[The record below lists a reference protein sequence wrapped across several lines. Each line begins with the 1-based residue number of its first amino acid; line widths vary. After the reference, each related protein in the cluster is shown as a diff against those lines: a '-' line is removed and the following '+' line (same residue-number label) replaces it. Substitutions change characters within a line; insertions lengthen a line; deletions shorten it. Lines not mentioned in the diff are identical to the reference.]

1 MKLGQHH
8 KSWKERWFVMEN
20 GRLAYYKSK
29 DMDRPIAD
37 IPLHD
42 SYCRLSREYYPQ
54 RYCFEVVTPARVY
67 QLIAKSQDIM
77 TMWMEHLSRYSL
89 VAQDNEVIIREEE
102 LISQMELQSAYMM
115 QHSIRFPSP

>member
-1 MKLGQHH
+1 MEVFWSALKGVSQEVRQHSLSEFPAHCYPVPPTVVVVARLLCGYLMKLGQHH

-42 SYCRLSREYYPQ
+42 SYCRLSR
-54 RYCFEVVTPARVY
+54 
-67 QLIAKSQDIM
+67 S
-77 TMWMEHLSRYSL
+77 
-89 VAQDNEVIIREEE
+89 
-102 LISQMELQSAYMM
+102 
-115 QHSIRFPSP
+115 PSP